1 MSEKK
6 TRIYKS
12 NSRENF
18 TIINNEILRRKDV
31 SWKAKG
37 ILAYIMQL
45 PADWEIYLEEL
56 QNHATD
62 GRDSFR
68 SGWKELQDAGYI
80 RRYPVR
86 EQGKIVEWRTEVRE
100 TIDTTAFSPQTGFP
114 HMEKPLMGNPLMENP
129 KLLSTYSTKDL
140 SISNTNKT
148 NKSDSKLS
156 ESVLKNNF
164 DLIWKDYP
172 NKKGKAKSFAAYK
185 KAIKDG
191 VTQEAIHKGVTS
203 YAQEVKRK
211 RTKTEYIAHGSTWF
225 GNRRWED
232 DYDIGKQY
240 TNQNTVAVIPD
251 TDELPF

>member
-12 NSRENF
+12 NNRENF

-45 PADWEIYLEEL
+45 PSDWEIYLEEL
-56 QNHATD
+56 QNNATD

-68 SGWKELQDAGYI
+68 SGWKELQEAGYV

-86 EQGKIVEWRTEVRE
+86 DQGKIVEWRTEVRE
-100 TIDTTAFSPQTGFP
+100 TIDATTFPPQSAFP
-114 HMEKPLMGNPLMENP
+114 HMEKPQVEKPHMENP

-140 SISNTNKT
+140 SIQSTNNTNET
-148 NKSDSKLS
+148 DSKLS
-156 ESVLKNNF
+156 AGQLQIDF
-164 DLIWKDYP
+164 DLIWNDYP
-172 NKKGKAKSFAAYK
+172 NKKGKAKSFAEYK
-185 KAIKDG
+185 KAIKAG
-191 VTQEAIHKGVTS
+191 VTNDTIHKGVTN
-203 YAQEVKRK
+203 YALEVKNK
-211 RTKTEYIAHGSTWF
+211 RTAPEYIAHGSTWF
-225 GNRRWED
+225 NNKRWED
-232 DYDIGKQY
+232 DYDIGRQY
-240 TNQNTVAVIPD
+240 TNQSDLPEIPD